1 MYRIKEARFLAP
13 DIKLFKIEAAQIARK
28 RKAGQF
34 VIVRVHEHGERIPLT
49 IADSDSESGTITIIV
64 QGVGK
69 TTMLINMLDAGDAL
83 LDVVGPLGN
92 ASDVRKFGAVVVI
105 GGGVGTAIAYPT
117 AVAIKQA
124 GNRVLS
130 IVGARTRQLLI
141 LENEMRAT
149 SDQLF
154 VMTDD
159 GSYGQHGFVTQKL
172 DELIASERQIDHVLA
187 IGPIL
192 MMQAVADLTRPHQ
205 IPTTVS
211 LNPIMVD
218 GTGMCG
224 GCRVLVGGESRF
236 ACVDGPEFDAHAVD
250 FRVLAQR
257 NQLYRAQEQAALS
270 RFRVSARQELELAR
284 TCRLQQMCPEVG
296 PPLDS
301 PACPT

>member
-1 MYRIKEARFLAP
+1 
-13 DIKLFKIEAAQIARK
+13 
-28 RKAGQF
+28 
-34 VIVRVHEHGERIPLT
+34 
-49 IADSDSESGTITIIV
+49 
-64 QGVGK
+64 
-69 TTMLINMLDAGDAL
+69 MLEAGDAL

-92 ASDVRKFGAVVVI
+92 PSDIRKYGSVAVI

-117 AVAIKQA
+117 AVALKQA

-130 IVGARTRQLLI
+130 IVGARTKQLMI

-149 SDQLF
+149 SDMF
-154 VMTDD
+154 FAMTDD
-159 GSYGQHGFVTQKL
+159 GSYGEHGFVTQRLEKM
-172 DELIASERQIDHVLA
+172 IAAGQPIDYVLA
-187 IGPIL
+187 IGPIP
-192 MMQAVADLTRPHQ
+192 MMQAVAKVTRPHR

-257 NQLYRAQEQAALS
+257 NQLYRPQEQAALTH
-270 RFRVSARQELELAR
+270 FQNDAQMELERVHAR
-284 TCRLQQMCPEVG
+284 RLQRVHTDVG
-296 PPLDS
+296 PPCDAKS
-301 PACPT
+301 V